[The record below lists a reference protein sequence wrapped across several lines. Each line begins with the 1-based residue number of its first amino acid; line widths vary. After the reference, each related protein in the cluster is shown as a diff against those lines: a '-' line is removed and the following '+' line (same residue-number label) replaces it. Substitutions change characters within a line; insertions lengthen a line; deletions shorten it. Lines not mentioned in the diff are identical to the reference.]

1 MPHFPVLLFS
11 LFHLKKQQNPVML
24 VLLVRIK
31 LEKNSYSNLESKGSL
46 FTFSVIFISNIE
58 PANSN
63 AREIKCMNN
72 YIFCDLEK
80 GDVFY
85 ITKRDAH

>member
-1 MPHFPVLLFS
+1 
-11 LFHLKKQQNPVML
+11 ML

-46 FTFSVIFISNIE
+46 FTFSVIFISNTE

-80 GDVFY
+80 GCFLHNKEGCTLIHFCNILKVFVNRMNW
-85 ITKRDAH
+85 KSDN

>member
-1 MPHFPVLLFS
+1 
-11 LFHLKKQQNPVML
+11 ML

-72 YIFCDLEK
+72 YIFCDRSQFCKKKKERKEK
-80 GDVFY
+80 GRN
-85 ITKRDAH
+85 ILL